1 MPIER
6 KYSQGSIIYF
16 EHEEGDE
23 IYILKS
29 GRLDINYLEP
39 QSGEKITKTLN
50 QGEFLGLKSAVINHT
65 RDEMAEA
72 ITDCNCVVF
81 KTKEFEDFVAKKVDL
96 LKRLLQVLS
105 NQLRNLGY
113 KVNNYLGN
121 NVLEPPNIGL
131 FKIGEY
137 YLTTKKYRQAKTVYE
152 RYIKAYPET
161 NLIEEAQYRIKLAE
175 EAIRTGLAG
184 KYKPVNEILGTE
196 AGGTVLGVA
205 DVKTGQSPVHSKL
218 GLREFM
224 DSFYK
229 AEAFYK
235 AEQYEDAR
243 KLFVGIMDSD
253 NKIVSSDLRNR
264 AKFTYIETLH
274 KLKDYME
281 CTKIIME
288 FVQSTK
294 DPTLIKQ
301 GLFILVEIYK
311 EIQKPD
317 MARGVLQKIVMLTPI
332 DQLSRKAKEM
342 MDKM

>member
-29 GRLDINYLEP
+29 GRLDISYLEP

-72 ITDCNCVVF
+72 ITDCICVVF

-184 KYKPVNEILGTE
+184 KYKPVNEIIGAE

-205 DVKTGQSPVHSKL
+205 DVKTGQAPVHSKL

-229 AEAFYK
+229 AEGFYK

-301 GLFILVEIYK
+301 ALFILVEIYK

-332 DQLSRKAKEM
+332 DQLSRRAKEM